1 MSSLCWYQEGW
12 SILECFILV
21 IYLQI
26 LYFFGQEDGGRG
38 GGVIG
43 AVDDSDQQK
52 TKQRCV
58 THSKDHALQVSTLAM
73 AWFFMPCNVFY
84 AVYRWAYFSF
94 GTNMH
99 WTLEKRGKRNIFPSF
114 GCKTLTHSSQEFEYW
129 RKYFQPLNPFSNF
142 ISSANCISPVGA
154 KGSHRDVGISLI

>member
-1 MSSLCWYQEGW
+1 MLISGRVKYSGMFYFGNISANFVFFWPRGW
-12 SILECFILV
+12 GE
-21 IYLQI
+21 
-26 LYFFGQEDGGRG
+26 RG
-38 GGVIG
+38 WGNWGCG
-43 AVDDSDQQK
+43 WLWS
-52 TKQRCV
+52 TKNKAEVCNTFKR
-58 THSKDHALQVSTLAM
+58 SYALQVSTLAM

>member
-1 MSSLCWYQEGW
+1 M
-12 SILECFILV
+12 V

-73 AWFFMPCNVFY
+73 AWFFMPCNVFMQFIDEPISLL
-84 AVYRWAYFSF
+84 APTCT
-94 GTNMH
+94 G
-99 WTLEKRGKRNIFPSF
+99 P
-114 GCKTLTHSSQEFEYW
+114 W
-129 RKYFQPLNPFSNF
+129 RKGGKEIFSPP
-142 ISSANCISPVGA
+142 SAA
-154 KGSHRDVGISLI
+154 KP